1 MLALF
6 IEFISDLQACMYA
19 VKLTIIICHILRCF
33 NECGLAI
40 KQLRFIRQAGRQ
52 EVSNNIGYVK

>member
-6 IEFISDLQACMYA
+6 VEFISDLQACMYA
-19 VKLTIIICHILRCF
+19 VNLTNIICHIRRCF
-33 NECGLAI
+33 ECGLAI
-40 KQLRFIRQAGRQ
+40 KKLRFIRQAGRQ